1 MNQNDNSKINVGFP
15 LSPENRKKYQE
26 GVDYKI
32 EDKGGGFKKYIIL
45 SEKLLAD
52 FRRFNRGQ
60 DLGNNNIVTEQSG
73 KVLSEN
79 PEKLVRQI
87 KEEIE
92 KHRQKFIA
100 ENNPPN
106 FQKTY
111 IPLFDANDPKDLH
124 N

>member
-1 MNQNDNSKINVGFP
+1 MNQANNSKINIGFP

-79 PEKLVRQI
+79 PE
-87 KEEIE
+87 E
-92 KHRQKFIA
+92 
-100 ENNPPN
+100 
-106 FQKTY
+106 
-111 IPLFDANDPKDLH
+111 
-124 N
+124 

>member
-15 LSPENRKKYQE
+15 LIPENRKKYQE
-26 GVDYKI
+26 GADYKI
-32 EDKGGGFKKYIIL
+32 EDKGSGFKKYIIL

-60 DLGNNNIVTEQSG
+60 DLGNNNTVTEQSG

-111 IPLFDANDPKDLH
+111 I
-124 N
+124 

>member
-1 MNQNDNSKINVGFP
+1 MNQNDNSKINIGFP

-45 SEKLLAD
+45 SEKLKAA
-52 FRRFNRGQ
+52 FRRFNNGREV
-60 DLGNNNIVTEQSG
+60 DYVTEE
-73 KVLSEN
+73 KVKVDNRLLGSPEEVTKKMREEN
-79 PEKLVRQI
+79 
-87 KEEIE
+87 E